1 MDSYSYFAAE
11 GFSFDNPSSVGS
23 NRKIGSSIE
32 LILNL
37 IFRTTF
43 DFQSIRKRL
52 PSSCLEEQVFVTEK
66 QKLWIGV
73 FSLTKK

>member
-1 MDSYSYFAAE
+1 MDSYSYSAAE
-11 GFSFDNPSSVGS
+11 GFSFDNPSSVGC

-37 IFRTTF
+37 IFTTTF

-52 PSSCLEEQVFVTEK
+52 PSSCLEEQVFVTEEAEIVD
-66 QKLWIGV
+66 W
-73 FSLTKK
+73 SL